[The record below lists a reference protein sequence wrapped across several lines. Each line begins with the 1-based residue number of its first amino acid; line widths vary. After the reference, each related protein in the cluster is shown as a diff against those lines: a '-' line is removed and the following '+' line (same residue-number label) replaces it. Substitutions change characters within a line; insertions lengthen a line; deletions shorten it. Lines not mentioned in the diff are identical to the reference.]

1 MNQKLIAKSNFVLS
15 QVLNSEDSLDI
26 LQDFI
31 EAILKIKIEEIK
43 LNNHKGE
50 NVVTS
55 KNFGIAD
62 VRIKTE
68 DKKEIN
74 V

>member
-55 KNFGIAD
+55 KNF
-62 VRIKTE
+62 
-68 DKKEIN
+68 
-74 V
+74 